1 VTRLNVLRVRL
12 PTLRTK
18 FLLREKAL
26 PIVLR
31 MRAKRD
37 AIVLLKGG
45 IFIESESGHLVEPF
59 EGSTG
64 SLPFSNFFFN
74 RAHQTRV
81 DRGCY
86 LYETVKS
93 GISEDEIW
101 IFAPEA

>member
-1 VTRLNVLRVRL
+1 MRV
-12 PTLRTK
+12 
-18 FLLREKAL
+18 
-26 PIVLR
+26 
-31 MRAKRD
+31 KRD
-37 AIVLLKGG
+37 AIVLLKGM
-45 IFIESESGHLVEPF
+45 IFIVGSERGHLVEPF

-86 LYETVKS
+86 LYETVK
-93 GISEDEIW
+93 GRISEDEIW